1 MTPPRADR
9 DREFAEFASAHARGI
24 RRTAYLLCGD
34 WHRADDLAQQTLT
47 KVYVSWHRITARHAL
62 DGYVRRTLVN
72 TFLDERRR
80 PWRRERSTGELP
92 DRPAPAGQHTDHTD
106 DRLALQAALA
116 TLPPT
121 QRAAV
126 ILRYWE
132 DLSIA
137 ETARLLGLP
146 EGTVKSST
154 ARGLAALREV
164 LQGSRSAEPAR

>member
-1 MTPPRADR
+1 MKPTGADWER
-9 DREFAEFASAHARGI
+9 DFAEYVSGRTSAL

-34 WHRADDLAQQTLT
+34 WHRADDLTQQALT
-47 KVYVSWHRITARHAL
+47 KVYLAWRRIRTHDAL

-80 PWRRERSTGELP
+80 PWRREVVTGELP
-92 DRPAPAGQHTDHTD
+92 DRPAPRDLADE
-106 DRLALQAALA
+106 RLELLAALA
-116 TLPPT
+116 RLPRT
-121 QRAAV
+121 QRAALV
-126 ILRYWE
+126 LRYWE

-137 ETARLLGLP
+137 ETAEVLGIR

-164 LQGSRSAEPAR
+164 LQGSRSGEPAR